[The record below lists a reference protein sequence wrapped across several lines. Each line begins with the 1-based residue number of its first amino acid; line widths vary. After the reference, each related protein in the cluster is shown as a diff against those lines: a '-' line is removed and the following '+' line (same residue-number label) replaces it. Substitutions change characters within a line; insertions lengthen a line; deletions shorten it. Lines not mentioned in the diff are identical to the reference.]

1 MEKNKKVRP
10 LSFQGVLYPDDINKL
25 NEYLTGSLVHYSE
38 ESVKN
43 PYGMIAPYANYKY
56 AKDVYG
62 MSYSQV
68 IGESIDTIIIIAPV
82 HKIAFEGIILPEY
95 DAFKTPFGELEVDK
109 DACKILNKYNSE
121 YIYFD
126 KKYHLQESSIEC
138 QLPYIH
144 FIFKNKIKILPVI
157 VGISNTK
164 ITIMLSKALNEL
176 NKKLK
181 KNFFI
186 ITAANLSKDLKY
198 EEAGKYDENFKNAL
212 LTFNPDFFSEQ
223 LAMNQI
229 MVNGGA
235 GIISLLRYGELLNRK
250 NVKVLKS
257 FNTADIKNDKLK
269 VDSFISAIFW

>member
-1 MEKNKKVRP
+1 MSKNLKVRP
-10 LSFQGVLYPDDINKL
+10 LSYQGVLYPDDNKKL
-25 NEYLTGSLVHYSE
+25 NEYLTGTLVHYRE

-56 AKDVYG
+56 AKEIYG
-62 MSYSQV
+62 MSYSQI

-82 HKIAFEGIILPEY
+82 HKIAFEGIILPDY
-95 DAFKTPFGELEVDK
+95 DVFNTPFGELEVDK
-109 DACKILNKYNSE
+109 DACKFLNKYNPE

-126 KKYHLQESSIEC
+126 KKYHLQESCIEL

-144 FIFKNKIKILPVI
+144 FIFKNKVKIVPII

-164 ITIMLSKALNEL
+164 ITIMLSKALYEL

-186 ITAANLSKDLKY
+186 ITITNLCKDLKY
-198 EEAGKYDENFKNAL
+198 EEVLKYDENFKNAL

-229 MVNGGA
+229 MAHGGA
-235 GIISLLRYGELLNRK
+235 GIISILRYGELLNRK
-250 NVKVLKS
+250 NVKVLKL
-257 FNTADIKNDKLK
+257 FNTADINDDRLK
-269 VDSFISAIFW
+269 VDGFISAIFW